1 MQALLPEEA
10 EVGTEAAINVA
21 RHGALTFPRLV
32 PHSIL
37 KERGATVH

>member
-21 RHGALTFPRLV
+21 QHGALTFPRLV
-32 PHSIL
+32 PHSFL
-37 KERGATVH
+37 GEQR